1 MRVRS
6 VVILVRFFLVFLVRR
21 VLSRGVLR
29 SGSARWTAAVAVA
42 GAFIGYCLLS
52 VAVLRHMFG
61 DAEYIAAI
69 LTSAGIS
76 TLFWVAVTYAIIRV
90 LFLKADELVQLS
102 FVLPVTN
109 KERTLAFVLFEALIV
124 MAALCGAFG
133 GLAIACLVLIG
144 PAALSLLLTSI
155 AMPAISLYLWFSAG
169 YLLFER
175 VVSRWGLARLRGLLL
190 PAALAGVL
198 LLAFQGVNAQSEQFL
213 RAFASD
219 GQYFAPQLVYS
230 WLAGTAGL
238 VPAAAAFIGFCAI
251 GVLLIQLVAPR
262 SYVPVKRHFKV
273 LPSWVAATRFGAYLL
288 VLVRSFETGV
298 VLLFTAIATVLVWV
312 NGLEAPPFAVLLVTF
327 QGVYAFSNSTSLRRI
342 GPQAGRSIIEY
353 SCLVGTQVLLL
364 VVMAVP
370 ATLVSTASGL
380 SPLTGAA
387 IVGFGIAN
395 IILCSLVGIIFPPER
410 GNPFSVLIGVLLMM
424 VVVGTL
430 AIGLNVFNL
439 PAYAN
444 VAFIAVGA
452 LVAAAYGVY
461 GMRQIERN
469 QRRENEVAA

>member
-1 MRVRS
+1 M
-6 VVILVRFFLVFLVRR
+6 
-21 VLSRGVLR
+21 
-29 SGSARWTAAVAVA
+29 T

-61 DAEYIAAI
+61 DAEYIVAI

-76 TLFWVAVTYAIIRV
+76 TFFWVAVTYAIIRV

-124 MAALCGAFG
+124 MAALCAAFG
-133 GLAIACLVLIG
+133 GFAVACLVQIG
-144 PAALSLLLTSI
+144 PAALSLLLTNI
-155 AMPAISLYLWFSAG
+155 AMPAISLYLCFSAG

-198 LLAFQGVNAQSEQFL
+198 LLAFHVVNAQSERFL

-219 GQYFAPQLVYS
+219 AQYFAPQLLYS
-230 WLAGTAGL
+230 WLAETAGL
-238 VPAAAAFIGFCAI
+238 LPATAVFLGFCVA
-251 GVLLIQLVAPR
+251 GVLLIQLAAPR
-262 SYVPVKRHFKV
+262 SYVPVKRHFKL
-273 LPSWVAATRFGAYLL
+273 LPSGLAASRFGAYLL

-312 NGLEAPPFAVLLVTF
+312 NGLEVPPFALLLVTF
-327 QGVYAFSNSTSLRRI
+327 QGVYAFSNSTSVRRI
-342 GPQAGRSIIEY
+342 GPQTGQPVIDY
-353 SCLVGTQVLLL
+353 LCLVGTQILLL
-364 VVMAVP
+364 AVMAAP
-370 ATLVSTASGL
+370 AILVSTASGL
-380 SPLTGAA
+380 SPLTGLAV
-387 IVGFGIAN
+387 VGFGIAN
-395 IILCSLVGIIFPPER
+395 IILCSLVGIIFAPER

-439 PAYAN
+439 PGNVN
-444 VAFIAVGA
+444 VAFIAAGTV
-452 LVAAAYGVY
+452 VAAAYSIY
-461 GMRQIERN
+461 GIRQIERN